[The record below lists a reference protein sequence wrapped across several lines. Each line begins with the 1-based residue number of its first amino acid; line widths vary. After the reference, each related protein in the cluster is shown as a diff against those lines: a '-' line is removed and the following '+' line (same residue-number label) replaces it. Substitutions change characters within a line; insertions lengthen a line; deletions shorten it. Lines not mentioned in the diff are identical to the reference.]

1 MYASQWFLTLFAVNF
16 SFDILVRIWD
26 VYLLEGEK
34 TIYRIA
40 IALLLKNETK
50 LLVRDFEELM
60 NQLKDMY
67 KVEDVDELIKNASN
81 LKITNSVLQVSIY

>member
-67 KVEDVDELIKNASN
+67 KVEDVDGLIKNASS